1 MLHGNLKDPM
11 DVKCTVLSPKQ
22 FLRLLS
28 KIQAGNSVSYLVKNN
43 LTIGY
48 SMLLRNYVKNL
59 LTNQNEIFQFWIENK
74 EVEDIFKTYVLNRD
88 DFVSSH
94 ASSLLEFYIQTIND
108 ESKVKKYK
116 LINTLFEYFKK
127 NKIKEFELYT
137 IIKSFKNAILNYFEV
152 NELNTYEL
160 QKEINEIFEVEFAS
174 LLKLY
179 SQNEDKLENKLKH
192 FYNLVNQYII
202 MSSTDLIGNITQVT
216 DAFCEASGYSREELL
231 GQPHSIVRHPDMKDI
246 LFQEMWSKIQTGES
260 WKGEIKNLKKD
271 GSSYWVDAKI
281 LPTFNEDN
289 VVVGYDAVRQD
300 ITAQKV
306 LEEQQHMLTQQSKS
320 AAMGEMISMIAHQWR
335 QPLQTISILVQKL
348 PLTRMLGDDISDE
361 LLEQVLDDV
370 NIQIDYMTNTIEDFR
385 DFFKPN
391 KEKNEI
397 DINELVL
404 KAVDFLSYMLNL
416 DSIHVNIQKTKD
428 RKIAVHVNEIIQVL
442 INIIK
447 NARDVMIDNELGNR
461 EINIR
466 TYVTDEYAVI
476 EIEDNAGGIP
486 PEIIGKIFDP
496 YFSTKLNKNGTGLG
510 LYMSKTIIEQ
520 HSHGKLTVSN
530 SSLGAVFKIELPL

>member
-28 KIQAGNSVSYLVKNN
+28 KIQADNSVSYLVKNN

-179 SQNEDKLENKLKH
+179 SQNEDKLENQLKH

-216 DAFCEASGYSREELL
+216 DAFCEASGYSREELI
-231 GQPHSIVRHPDMKDI
+231 GQPHSIVRHPDMKDT
-246 LFQEMWSKIQTGES
+246 LFQELWSKIQTGES
-260 WKGEIKNLKKD
+260 WQGEIKNLKKD

-306 LEEQQHMLTQQSKS
+306 LEEQQQMLTQQSKS

-466 TYVTDEYAVI
+466 TYVIDEYAVI

-486 PEIIGKIFDP
+486 PEIIGKVFDP

-520 HSHGKLTVSN
+520 HSLGKLTVSN
-530 SSLGAVFKIELPL
+530 STLGAVFKIELPL

>member
-1 MLHGNLKDPM
+1 
-11 DVKCTVLSPKQ
+11 
-22 FLRLLS
+22 
-28 KIQAGNSVSYLVKNN
+28 
-43 LTIGY
+43 
-48 SMLLRNYVKNL
+48 MLLRNYVKNL

-179 SQNEDKLENKLKH
+179 SQNEDKLENQLKH

-216 DAFCEASGYSREELL
+216 DAFCEASGYSREELI
-231 GQPHSIVRHPDMKDI
+231 GQPHSIVRHPDMKDT
-246 LFQEMWSKIQTGES
+246 LFQELWSKIQTGES
-260 WKGEIKNLKKD
+260 WQGEIKNLKKD

-306 LEEQQHMLTQQSKS
+306 LEEQQQMLTQQSKS

-461 EINIR
+461 EINII

-486 PEIIGKIFDP
+486 PEIIGKVFDP

-520 HSHGKLTVSN
+520 HSLGKLTVSN
-530 SSLGAVFKIELPL
+530 STLGAVFKIELPL

>member
-28 KIQAGNSVSYLVKNN
+28 KIQADNSVSYLVKNN

-179 SQNEDKLENKLKH
+179 SQNEDKLENQLKH

-216 DAFCEASGYSREELL
+216 DAFCEASGYSREELI
-231 GQPHSIVRHPDMKDI
+231 GQPHSIVRHPDMKDT
-246 LFQEMWSKIQTGES
+246 LFQELWSKIQTGES
-260 WKGEIKNLKKD
+260 WQGEIKNLKKD

-306 LEEQQHMLTQQSKS
+306 LEEQQQMLTQQSKS

-461 EINIR
+461 EINII

-486 PEIIGKIFDP
+486 PEIIGKVFDP

-520 HSHGKLTVSN
+520 HSLGKLTVSN
-530 SSLGAVFKIELPL
+530 STLGAVFKIELPL